1 MNTRLQVEHPV
12 TEAVHPGLDIVELM
26 IRQGIAERS
35 TPPNGGLSVD
45 ELDQARY
52 GGPASFGEEH
62 IHAIEARVY
71 CENAAAQFKPSPG
84 TLQLVELVPRPWLRI
99 DTWVETGTLVTP
111 FFDPLVCKLVVSAPS
126 RPEAIAR
133 LLGAL
138 SECKIYGPP
147 NNLAY
152 LRAICDSETFKLGQA
167 TTTFLNT
174 FTFTPW

>member
-1 MNTRLQVEHPV
+1 MRIIGTVEFLVDDITGEFFFLEMNTRLQVEHPV

-71 CENAAAQFKPSPG
+71 C
-84 TLQLVELVPRPWLRI
+84 
-99 DTWVETGTLVTP
+99 
-111 FFDPLVCKLVVSAPS
+111 
-126 RPEAIAR
+126 
-133 LLGAL
+133 
-138 SECKIYGPP
+138 
-147 NNLAY
+147 
-152 LRAICDSETFKLGQA
+152 
-167 TTTFLNT
+167 
-174 FTFTPW
+174 